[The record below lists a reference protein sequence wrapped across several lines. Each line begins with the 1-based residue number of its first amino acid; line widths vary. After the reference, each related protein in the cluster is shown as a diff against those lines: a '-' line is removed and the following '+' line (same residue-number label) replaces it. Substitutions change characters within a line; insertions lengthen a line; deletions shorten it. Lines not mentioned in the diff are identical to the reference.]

1 MFFLYFTALYCVKY
15 CDTCNTSY
23 YIVIYSIALWYDF
36 TYLYQSFCSITFH
49 FYCIFHYC
57 CYFVISIVNKINYL
71 ITMIIIIVSLLH
83 HHIKILNTI
92 TPFNLFI
99 IIFLIFYFFIFFLIP
114 YVPYLQFCM
123 NLPISVP
130 RANICDGATHVI
142 KVIYCIQLC
151 E

>member
-1 MFFLYFTALYCVKY
+1 MRHDIALYFSYCIVLQYFLLCFFLYFTALYCVKY

-49 FYCIFHYC
+49 FYCFFHHC
-57 CYFVISIVNKINYL
+57 CYFDISIVNKINYL
-71 ITMIIIIVSLLH
+71 ITMIIIIISLLH

-99 IIFLIFYFFIFFLIP
+99 IIFLIFNFFIFLLSRTYRTYSI
-114 YVPYLQFCM
+114 V
-123 NLPISVP
+123 
-130 RANICDGATHVI
+130 
-142 KVIYCIQLC
+142 
-151 E
+151 